1 MPMKTLTWEQAAE
14 WSSVVGLSATVERT
28 VQEYPANNGQKET
41 VCRISTYIHF
51 PDENPALR
59 LSFPLLNLS
68 HRIAYLANALLPY
81 SDSAEF
87 QSCLVWMT
95 DWGIGGDLSE
105 RVAKSLAES
114 FRSVRGESK
123 PLIDTP
129 AHLFNE
135 TEVVEAQALLSVAIM
150 SGWDCYVIPEHAKYY
165 AFTNHHDYLQVV
177 SGSLATHQ
185 QFTALLES
193 NGMLPNADSAG

>member
-14 WSSVVGLSATVERT
+14 WSSVVGLSATVERS

-129 AHLFNE
+129 AHL
-135 TEVVEAQALLSVAIM
+135 
-150 SGWDCYVIPEHAKYY
+150 
-165 AFTNHHDYLQVV
+165 
-177 SGSLATHQ
+177 
-185 QFTALLES
+185 
-193 NGMLPNADSAG
+193 

>member
-1 MPMKTLTWEQAAE
+1 MPPGCT
-14 WSSVVGLSATVERT
+14 
-28 VQEYPANNGQKET
+28 
-41 VCRISTYIHF
+41 
-51 PDENPALR
+51 
-59 LSFPLLNLS
+59 
-68 HRIAYLANALLPY
+68 
-81 SDSAEF
+81 
-87 QSCLVWMT
+87 
-95 DWGIGGDLSE
+95 SE

-185 QFTALLES
+185 RFTALLES